1 MSKEL
6 QLTRYAAW
14 FFSDITDKNPEIAN
28 CPKGEGEAQWV
39 SALLYVPFAHLPQIQ
54 GEAVGAL

>member
-1 MSKEL
+1 MNKEL

-14 FFSDITDKNPEIAN
+14 FFSDIIDKNPEIAN

-39 SALLYVPFAHLPQIQ
+39 SALLFVPFTHLLQIQ
-54 GEAVGAL
+54 GKVVGAL